1 MDDVKLALL
10 GSKKAAKRLTEKGV
24 LIPCPMCGGKAKV
37 RGERYFQPNV
47 RRNVICMKCFT
58 NSGWYKTEH
67 EARLAWNTRAPILS
81 AEEMEMLEGI
91 KMEVEM
97 VMKRMEVLND
107 AD

>member
-1 MDDVKLALL
+1 MQC
-10 GSKKAAKRLTEKGV
+10 KRCTV
-24 LIPCPMCGGKAKV
+24 QTPISV
-37 RGERYFQPNV
+37 SV
-47 RRNVICMKCFT
+47 RR
-58 NSGWYKTEH
+58 
-67 EARLAWNTRAPILS
+67 ARLAWNTRAPILS